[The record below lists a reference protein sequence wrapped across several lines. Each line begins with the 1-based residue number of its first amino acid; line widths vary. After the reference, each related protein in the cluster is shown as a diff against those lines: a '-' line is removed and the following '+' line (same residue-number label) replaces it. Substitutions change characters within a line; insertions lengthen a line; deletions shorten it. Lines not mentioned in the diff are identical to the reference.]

1 MTALDQLVVGVALHS
16 IRLDLGGSIEGL
28 EWTVNAYTLAFAV
41 LLITGAALGD
51 RFGRKRM
58 FIVGVGI
65 FTAASALAALSPST
79 DALVGA
85 RALQG
90 VGAAI
95 VTPLTLTLISEAF
108 PPERRAAALGIWGG
122 ITGLGVALGPFV
134 GGAVVEGI
142 AWQWIFWANVPIG
155 LALIPLA
162 ARLLAESHGPDPE
175 LDLGGLALASAGL
188 FALTF
193 ALIRGEALGWTSAT
207 ILGSLGIGLALLAA
221 FVRWELQGSGP
232 DAPDAVLPLASVQRL
247 QRALVCDV
255 LRRLRGDLP
264 DQPVLPDGAGLRPVR
279 GRGADAP
286 WTGMPMIFAPI
297 AGVLATRVGT
307 RPVLAVGLALQA
319 IGLGW
324 MTLVFEVSTP
334 FVELIPPFVITGI
347 GMAFVFSMA
356 PEAVL
361 ASVRPTEAGKASGA
375 TNAIREIGAVLG
387 VAVLASVFAANGGYE
402 SPQAFTDGLV
412 AALPIAVVVLAAG
425 TVLGTP
431 HPRPGGGPESRD
443 RKPRGGARGARDR
456 LGQRRLDWQRRAG
469 AGPPALRHGRRARLG
484 APLGSASWPSGSFP
498 ATSTRTASPSVAM

>member
-1 MTALDQLVVGVALHS
+1 MAGDASRGQMMPSTVPRAAWTLAVAGTALFMTALDQLVVGVALHS
-16 IRLDLGGSIEGL
+16 IRLDLDGSIEEL

-58 FIVGVGI
+58 FIVGVGV
-65 FTAASALAALSPST
+65 FTCASALAALSPST
-79 DALVGA
+79 DALVAA

-90 VGAAI
+90 IGAAI

-108 PPERRAAALGIWGG
+108 PPERRATALGIWGG

-155 LALIPLA
+155 LVLIPLA
-162 ARLLAESHGPDPE
+162 RRLLHESHGPDPA
-175 LDLGGLALASAGL
+175 LDLRGLALASAGL

-193 ALIRGEALGWTSAT
+193 GLIRGEALGWASAT
-207 ILGSLGIGLALLAA
+207 VLAALGIGVTLLAA
-221 FVRWELQGSGP
+221 FVRWELVAPAPMLPMRFFRSRAFSAANGLSFAMFFGAFGSIFLISQYFQTAQGFGP
-232 DAPDAVLPLASVQRL
+232 LEA
-247 QRALVCDV
+247 
-255 LRRLRGDLP
+255 
-264 DQPVLPDGAGLRPVR
+264 GARTL
-279 GRGADAP
+279 P
-286 WTGMPMIFAPI
+286 WTGMPMIFAPL

-324 MTLVFEVSTP
+324 MALIFEVSTP
-334 FVELIPPFVITGI
+334 FTELIAPFAITGI

-361 ASVRPTEAGKASGA
+361 ASVSARDAGKASGA
-375 TNAIREIGAVLG
+375 TNAIREVGAVMG

-402 SPQAFTDGLV
+402 SAQAFTEGMV
-412 AALPIAVVVLAAG
+412 AALPFAVAVLAAG
-425 TVLGTP
+425 AALALLTPGRTARETTAAERAPETAPSALGTTN
-431 HPRPGGGPESRD
+431 D
-443 RKPRGGARGARDR
+443 DVGAVR
-456 LGQRRLDWQRRAG
+456 
-469 AGPPALRHGRRARLG
+469 
-484 APLGSASWPSGSFP
+484 
-498 ATSTRTASPSVAM
+498 